1 MRGLGRTSL
10 EATGLRD
17 LGDQAREVMDRRLRA
32 DSPRPLAVAFSGGG
46 DSLALLI
53 LAQAWAARTR
63 RPLTAL
69 SVDHGL
75 NPDSGRWLDAC
86 ARTADRLGVRFEAL
100 AWRGEKP
107 AAGLPA
113 AARAAR
119 HRLLAD
125 AAREAG
131 AAVILLGHT
140 ADDVIE
146 ARLMREAGGSTPSP
160 VEWSPSPA
168 WPEGRGLFLLRPL
181 LSARRAEI
189 RAWLARR
196 GETWID
202 DPANADLRFA
212 RPRARRA
219 AADLPAGPAPQPA
232 VLSLAEAVTEQAG
245 AFCLS
250 LDRFRAAADAEAER
264 VLAIAC
270 VCVGGGTRPP
280 AAARVR
286 ALAERLAAGAPFAAT
301 LAGARVE
308 LANDQILLC
317 REPGEAARGG
327 LAALP
332 LPVGA
337 AVVWDGRFQLE
348 AARGGLSVRRLA
360 GLARRLPKAEQ
371 AALLELPPAVRGGLP
386 AIVTADGAVA
396 CPLLG
401 EACGVKARSVVGERL
416 RAACGLIPRE
426 PG

>member
-1 MRGLGRTSL
+1 MRGLGRTSS
-10 EATGLRD
+10 ETTGLRD

-32 DSPRPLAVAFSGGG
+32 DSRRPLAVAFSGGG

-63 RPLTAL
+63 RPVTAL

-125 AAREAG
+125 AARETRAG
-131 AAVILLGHT
+131 VILLGHT

-168 WPEGRGLFLLRPL
+168 WPEGRGLFVLRPL
-181 LSARRAEI
+181 LSTRRAEI

-196 GETWID
+196 GESWID

-212 RPRARRA
+212 RPRVRRA
-219 AADLPAGPAPQPA
+219 AADHPAEPAPQPA
-232 VLSLAEAVTEQAG
+232 VLPLAEAVTEQAG
-245 AFCLS
+245 AFRLG

-270 VCVGGGTRPP
+270 VCAGGGTRPP
-280 AAARVR
+280 DGTRVR
-286 ALAERLAAGAPFAAT
+286 ALAARLADGQSFAAT
-301 LAGARVE
+301 LAGARVQSAADE
-308 LANDQILLC
+308 VLIC

-327 LAALP
+327 LGARA
-332 LPVGA
+332 LPVGE

-348 AARGGLSVRRLA
+348 AAQAGLSVQRLA
-360 GLARRLPKAEQ
+360 GLARRLPKAER

-386 AIVTADGAVA
+386 AIVAADGAVA

-401 EACGVKARSVVGERL
+401 AVSGVKATSLAGERL

-426 PG
+426 PD